1 MKLTTRFFL
10 IVLVLPMVILL
21 VSTVIS
27 VRQQQGIIS
36 RLIEDIQQRTVA
48 EAGNAVAAEI
58 SRLEGRLFA
67 MARLP
72 QVRRVIGSFPGV
84 YDQELF
90 EAVPGYLDYRETL
103 QAFVDDG
110 VSLAY
115 TVSAA
120 NGTLGLNSWIQLPE
134 DYDGRQYDYYTQ
146 PVALNRVYLT
156 DPYLNPEGV
165 ENTDPT
171 AVTISRPVRSA
182 SGELLGVAAFDIGL
196 NPVVQIISQIA
207 QENQANIS
215 LYTSSGLY
223 ISHPTLDTTT
233 ELQSVLQQL
242 EREEIQDP
250 QAAFAQLIEPGE
262 HAFTIQAGG
271 EAYLYVTG
279 QVPGTNWRIAAS
291 LREADVFGP
300 LTAQI
305 LGLNSLTAL
314 VLLGVLVIVLIT
326 LQRTV
331 VANILRASGRLNEIA
346 SGDGDL
352 TQRIMISRKDEIG
365 VLASNFNKFVDTLG
379 GIITQIKENLQEG
392 TRVRQELTASTEE
405 TTSAMNQIAAN
416 VASIKEQIR
425 SLDRAIEINT
435 GAVHSMSE
443 EARLVTEQL
452 DEQGSMVE
460 ESTASVN
467 QMLSSLESVASI
479 TRQRR
484 EITTQLA
491 ENSQAANEQLDMT
504 NDIFKTG
511 VAANIDQIKEM
522 VETIQGIASQ
532 TNLLAMNAAIE
543 AAHAGEA
550 GKGFA
555 VVSDEIR
562 KLAENSAESSNT
574 ISTTIGLII
583 ENIEKT
589 GQMVNQVSEY
599 FSTVIREVNE
609 TVNAFSEIESS
620 TMELT
625 EGGRQ
630 ILQAMTALQ
639 EASLKIKQGAQG
651 MTGSIQE
658 ISRNQEQITHSSSES
673 SNGMSEITIGV
684 QEINE
689 AMNHIQTLN
698 TNLSGV
704 IDTLGQLVHTFKT
717 ETDR

>member
-1 MKLTTRFFL
+1 MKLTVRFFL
-10 IVLVLPMVILL
+10 IVLVLPMVILV

-27 VRQQQGIIS
+27 VRQQQSIIS
-36 RLIEDIQQRTVA
+36 SLISDLQQRTVA
-48 EAGNAVAAEI
+48 EAGNAVASEI
-58 SRLEGRLFA
+58 ARLDGRLFA

-72 QVRRVIGSFPGV
+72 QVRRVINQFPSE
-84 YDQELF
+84 YDQAAF
-90 EAVPGYLDYRETL
+90 NQVPGYQEYIETL

-115 TVSAA
+115 AVSKE
-120 NGTLGLNSWIQLPE
+120 NGSLGLNTWIQLPE
-134 DYDGRQYDYYTQ
+134 DYDGRQNDYYTQ
-146 PVALNRVYLT
+146 PITINGVYLT

-171 AVTISRPVRSA
+171 AVTISRPVHS
-182 SGELLGVAAFDIGL
+182 SGGEVLGVAAFDIGL
-196 NPVVQIISQIA
+196 SPVVRIVEQIA
-207 QENQANIS
+207 SESQANIS
-215 LYTSSGLY
+215 LYTASGLY
-223 ISHPTLDTTT
+223 ISHPGLDTSS
-233 ELQSVLQQL
+233 ELQSVQTQLQA
-242 EREEIQDP
+242 ENIEDVP
-250 QAAFAQLIEPGE
+250 GVYDQLIATDPSIFTASAAGE
-262 HAFTIQAGG
+262 K
-271 EAYLYVTG
+271 YLYVTG
-279 QVPGTNWRIAAS
+279 QVPGTTWKIAAS

-300 LTAQI
+300 LATQV
-305 LGLNSLTAL
+305 LVLNSITAL
-314 VLLGVLVIVLIT
+314 VLLAVLVIVLLT

-331 VANILRASGRLNEIA
+331 VVNVVRASSRLHEIA

-352 TQRIMISRKDEIG
+352 TQRIQIARKDEIG
-365 VLASNFNKFVDTLG
+365 ILASNFNQFVDKLSQIVTDIKLNLG
-379 GIITQIKENLQEG
+379 EG
-392 TRVRQELTASTEE
+392 NRVKQELTSSTEQ

-425 SLDRAIEINT
+425 SLDQAIDVNT
-435 GAVHSMSE
+435 TSVHRMGDE
-443 EARLVTEQL
+443 VRVVTEQL

-467 QMLSSLESVASI
+467 EMLSSLESVAGI

-491 ENSQAANEQLDMT
+491 ENSHAANEQLEMT
-504 NDIFKTG
+504 NEIFKTG
-511 VAANIDQIKEM
+511 VASNIDQIKEM
-522 VETIQGIASQ
+522 VETIQGIAGQ

-574 ISTTIGLII
+574 ISNTIGLII

-589 GQMVNQVSEY
+589 GQMVNRVSEY

-639 EASLKIKQGAQG
+639 EASLKIKKGAMG
-651 MTGSIQE
+651 MSESVQE
-658 ISRNQEQITHSSSES
+658 ITQNQGKIRNSSSES
-673 SNGMSEITIGV
+673 SNGISEITIGV
-684 QEINE
+684 QEINQ

-698 TNLSGV
+698 GGLSGI
-704 IDTLGQLVHTFKT
+704 IDTLETLVHTFKT
-717 ETDR
+717 TENT